1 MLDSC
6 TMGILLEFI
15 IYSYSIAL
23 YSYVYVLYGIDCK
36 YHYCNVCLGKGV
48 GGAQLSS
55 ALPSLAGASASTLTT
70 SFQFESLRQRELFC
84 ALVTRMKLLHRSHN
98 ELDALSLF
106 AGTWNQSTQ
115 PLPQFADLNL
125 ASWLRSQG
133 APHPTARVC
142 FYLTDRVVRVSQSP
156 SAASR

>member
-1 MLDSC
+1 ML
-6 TMGILLEFI
+6 LV
-15 IYSYSIAL
+15 SISDL
-23 YSYVYVLYGIDCK
+23 M
-36 YHYCNVCLGKGV
+36 CNYVCLGKGV
-48 GGAQLSS
+48 GGAQSSS

-70 SFQFESLRQRELFC
+70 SFQFENMRQRELFC

-106 AGTWNQSTQ
+106 AGTWNQSAQ

-133 APHPTARVC
+133 ARRRCT
-142 FYLTDRVVRVSQSP
+142 LDWS
-156 SAASR
+156 